1 MRKQQIT
8 KWMYTVCMSAAL
20 LIVAGMC
27 LHGVMAQR
35 PVITHYSSE
44 HPASTLPPMMG
55 LSPDSVL
62 NTGDAAELDMLPGVG
77 EVIAQRI
84 IDLRQQI
91 NGFRIPEDL
100 LLVRGIG
107 EKSLDKLMNALPD
120 ALAPLAPISHFGTD
134 KD

>member
-1 MRKQQIT
+1 MRKQQII
-8 KWMYTVCMSAAL
+8 KWMYTVCMAAAL

-27 LHGVMAQR
+27 MHSLLSQR

-62 NTGDAAELDMLPGVG
+62 NTGDAAELDKLPGVG

-107 EKSLDKLMNALPD
+107 EKTLDKLMNALPD
-120 ALAPLAPISHFGTD
+120 ALAPLAPTSHFGTD